1 MATLIDQ
8 QPLYTSTTGQI
19 PVGSDV
25 IFAVSNN
32 NIVATETKV
41 KFIAEVHVSS
51 GLPPNLNV
59 TDNRVGIFKTT
70 PNNAG
75 IGIFDFSNIVENYV
89 KADNMAADGSS
100 YKNIETDADNQHPI
114 HLIDRYSLNTNA
126 VRYLAIQFKI
136 EYLGATDC
144 NGDQDDSV
152 VRQACGEEVN
162 STTFTLMNG
171 YLKDT
176 DILTIQFDNFG
187 YDLTRFIG
195 QPTSYPNASI
205 LSNAPTIEYAA
216 KEDYGT
222 CAYLAGD
229 SSVTGIDIEI
239 HHPGGIYNLS
249 FPRNLNNGAYNGW
262 SASTDK
268 NLVYFGCYPGNLRQ
282 NYYFNFYLDTM
293 THYEIY
299 PQSGSGYMLGK
310 TVYIQCPD
318 LKGYEPIRLAWLNQ
332 WGVWDYYT
340 FNKKSVKSLSTKG
353 TTYNQLAGTW
363 NQSVYRLDSYKGGKK
378 SFRVNATEKI
388 KMNTDFV
395 NEDHNIMFEELM
407 NSPEVYILDGFQTDA
422 AYSALNQYVTP
433 VRLVSK
439 NFTTKT
445 VANDKLIQ
453 YTFEVE
459 KTKTLRTQS
468 V

>member
-8 QPLYTSTTGQI
+8 QPLYTSTTGQVA
-19 PVGSDV
+19 VGADV

-41 KFIAEVHVSS
+41 KFIAEVHISR
-51 GLPPNLNV
+51 GLPPNLN
-59 TDNRVGIFKTT
+59 TSNNLAGTFKTT

-75 IGIFDFSNIVENYV
+75 IGIFNFSNIVENYV
-89 KADNMAADGSS
+89 KADNMAALGSS
-100 YKNIETDADNQHPI
+100 YKGTETDIDNPHPI
-114 HLIDRYSLNTNA
+114 HLIDKFSLNMNSI
-126 VRYLAIQFKI
+126 RYLAIQFRI
-136 EYLGATDC
+136 EYLGATNC
-144 NGDQDDSV
+144 AGDQNNDI
-152 VRQACGEEVN
+152 VREACGEEVN

-171 YLKDT
+171 YVKET
-176 DILTIQFDNFG
+176 DILTKQGDNFG
-187 YDLTRFIG
+187 YDLNEFII
-195 QPTSYPNASI
+195 TVSSDKF
-205 LSNAPTIEYAA
+205 LSNAPTTRYAA

-222 CAYLAGD
+222 IAYLAGD
-229 SSVTGIDIEI
+229 SKLTSIEIDIN
-239 HHPGGIYNLS
+239 HAGGIANLS
-249 FPRNLNNGAYNGW
+249 FPRTLNNGAYNGW
-262 SASTDK
+262 SANTDK
-268 NLVYFGCYPGNLRQ
+268 NLVYFGCYPGNLRE

-293 THYEIY
+293 TSYEIY
-299 PQSGSGYMLGK
+299 GLLSTGASVPGP
-310 TVYIQCPD
+310 TINIQCPD
-318 LKGYEPIRLAWLNQ
+318 LMGYAPIRLAWLNQ

-363 NQSVYRLDSYKGGKK
+363 NESAYRLDSYKGGKK

-395 NEDHNIMFEELM
+395 NEDHNTMFEELM

-439 NFTTKT
+439 SFTTKT
-445 VANDKLIQ
+445 VANDRLIQ

>member
-1 MATLIDQ
+1 MATLIEQ
-8 QPLYTSTTGQI
+8 QPLYTSTTGQVA
-19 PVGSDV
+19 VGADV

-41 KFIAEVHVSS
+41 KFIAEVHISR
-51 GLPPNLNV
+51 GLPPNLN
-59 TDNRVGIFKTT
+59 TSNNLAGTFKTT

-75 IGIFDFSNIVENYV
+75 IGIFNFSNIVENYV
-89 KADNMAADGSS
+89 KADNMAALGSS
-100 YKNIETDADNQHPI
+100 YKGTETDIDNHHPI
-114 HLIDRYSLNTNA
+114 HLIDKFSLNMNSI
-126 VRYLAIQFKI
+126 RYLAIQFRI
-136 EYLGATDC
+136 EYLGATNC
-144 NGDQDDSV
+144 AGDQNNDI
-152 VRQACGEEVN
+152 VREACGEEVN

-171 YLKDT
+171 YVKET
-176 DILTIQFDNFG
+176 DILTKQGDNFG
-187 YDLTRFIG
+187 YDLNEFII
-195 QPTSYPNASI
+195 TVSSDKF
-205 LSNAPTIEYAA
+205 LSNAPTARYAA

-222 CAYLAGD
+222 IAYLAGD
-229 SSVTGIDIEI
+229 SSLTSIEVDIN
-239 HHPGGIYNLS
+239 HAGGIANLS
-249 FPRNLNNGAYNGW
+249 FPRTLNNGAYNGW
-262 SASTDK
+262 SANTDK
-268 NLVYFGCYPGNLRQ
+268 NLVYFGCYPGNLRE
-282 NYYFNFYLDTM
+282 NYDFNFYLDTM
-293 THYEIY
+293 TSYEIY
-299 PQSGSGYMLGK
+299 GLLSTGASVPGP
-310 TVYIQCPD
+310 TINIQCPD
-318 LKGYEPIRLAWLNQ
+318 LKGYAPIRLAWLNQ

-363 NQSVYRLDSYKGGKK
+363 NESAYRLDSYKGGKK
-378 SFRVNATEKI
+378 SFRVNATETI

-395 NEDHNIMFEELM
+395 NEDHNTMFEELM

-439 NFTTKT
+439 SFTTKT

>member
-1 MATLIDQ
+1 MATLIEQ
-8 QPLYTSTTGQI
+8 QPLYTSTTGQVA
-19 PVGSDV
+19 VGADV

-41 KFIAEVHVSS
+41 KFIAEVHISR
-51 GLPPNLNV
+51 GLPPNLN
-59 TDNRVGIFKTT
+59 TSNNLAGTFKTT

-75 IGIFDFSNIVENYV
+75 IGIFNFSNIVENYV
-89 KADNMAADGSS
+89 KADNMAALGSS
-100 YKNIETDADNQHPI
+100 YKGTETDIDNHHPI
-114 HLIDRYSLNTNA
+114 HLIDKFSLNMNSI
-126 VRYLAIQFKI
+126 RYLAIQFRI
-136 EYLGATDC
+136 EYLGATNC
-144 NGDQDDSV
+144 AGDQNNDI
-152 VRQACGEEVN
+152 VREACGEEVN

-171 YLKDT
+171 YVKET
-176 DILTIQFDNFG
+176 DILTKQGDNFG
-187 YDLTRFIG
+187 YDLNEFII
-195 QPTSYPNASI
+195 TVSSDKF
-205 LSNAPTIEYAA
+205 LSNAPTARYAA

-222 CAYLAGD
+222 IAYLAGD
-229 SSVTGIDIEI
+229 SSLTSIEVDIN
-239 HHPGGIYNLS
+239 HAGGIANLS
-249 FPRNLNNGAYNGW
+249 FPRTLNNGAYNGW
-262 SASTDK
+262 SANTDK
-268 NLVYFGCYPGNLRQ
+268 NLVYFGCYPGNLRE

-293 THYEIY
+293 TSYEIY
-299 PQSGSGYMLGK
+299 GLLSTGASVPGP
-310 TVYIQCPD
+310 TINIQCPD
-318 LKGYEPIRLAWLNQ
+318 LKGYAPIRLAWLNQ

-363 NQSVYRLDSYKGGKK
+363 NESAYRLDSYKGGKK
-378 SFRVNATEKI
+378 SFRVNATETI

-395 NEDHNIMFEELM
+395 NEDHNTMFEELM

-439 NFTTKT
+439 SFTTKT